1 MSKDL
6 TDKAIESNKKAES
19 MASKPVLS
27 TQIFLENV
35 TKLKN
40 HFDEIDDFRAQIS
53 KEAAEERK
61 LFEDAKVKL
70 DSMKVM
76 NKNDV
81 KLLDEEL
88 VK

>member
-1 MSKDL
+1 MSRDL
-6 TDKAIESNKKAES
+6 TDKAIESSKKAEQT
-19 MASKPVLS
+19 AAKPVLS

-40 HFDEIDDFRAQIS
+40 HFDEIDNFRAQVS
-53 KEAAEERK
+53 KEALEERK
-61 LFEDAKVKL
+61 LFDDAKTKL
-70 DSMKVM
+70 DNMKVM

-81 KLLDEEL
+81 NLLDETL